1 MKKKKET
8 MIFDERHL
16 DIIKGLARLKEMQIK
31 DVLYQMLEYSIKNI
45 DEETRTEA
53 EKLGKYL
60 KTAKKKI
67 YFINKKE
74 KSDKDE

>member
-1 MKKKKET
+1 MKKET
-8 MIFDERHL
+8 MIFEERHL

-31 DVLYQMLEYSIKNI
+31 DVLNQLLQHSINAL
-45 DEETRTEA
+45 DEETREEA

-67 YFINKKE
+67 YFK
-74 KSDKDE
+74 

>member
-1 MKKKKET
+1 MKKET

-16 DIIKGLARLKEMQIK
+16 DIVKGLARLKEMQIK
-31 DVLYQMLEYSIKNI
+31 DVLYQFLEHSINCLD
-45 DEETRTEA
+45 DETKEEA

-67 YFINKKE
+67 YFK
-74 KSDKDE
+74 